1 MAFKVSRLFSWS
13 KVLLEDV
20 DEKVGIFADSYL
32 RKKASRLYEEAAVS
46 FESKEKAL
54 KIFYH
59 LLGGDKAKELHIT
72 DKRFIETSRTLLEKF
87 SGKGRSFF
95 LAWQDE
101 KALYFPATLA
111 YFDDKA
117 LNDMHYY
124 WLCAM
129 LTQVDLQNSDIMTEN
144 RRAAAFLSE
153 KYAGFRDFYIKAKA
167 SLLQN
172 YPELS
177 YIDASNGE
185 ALLDDN
191 SYPNPLW
198 IYPSIAANA
207 KLLDF
212 NDEEEMGRQDGKED
226 KTEELKMKKKA
237 NQIDDEKETDGLL
250 LFLPESL
257 MSFMEQVN
265 VDRQENDS
273 FDEDALYN
281 AAELDEITLGKKDAN
296 LSSRVKMDLDISSRD
311 VEDYPLGNGFLRDEW
326 DYKKESYLKKYVRI
340 YPQVAINVEPLAL
353 PKRLNKMMKRIQ
365 SELDLMELDRVKID
379 NLPYGD
385 EINFDAWIEYRG
397 HQNKSNHP
405 QRFFQSFEKKTRDM
419 ATLLLADISL
429 STEAGVTQDLRVIDL
444 IKDSLMVFS
453 ESLNRLEDSFG
464 IYAFSSIKNKKVN
477 FHIIKNFK
485 ESYGELVRGR
495 IDVLKPGYYT
505 RLGAAVR
512 ESGKILQKQQN
523 ENRLL
528 LILSDGKPND
538 TDKYDG
544 RYGIEDT
551 KKAIE
556 EVRQMGI
563 TPFCITIDVEAREYL
578 PYLFGKSSYAVIR
591 DAKKLPKVLT
601 EIYMNLTK

>member
-1 MAFKVSRLFSWS
+1 M
-13 KVLLEDV
+13 
-20 DEKVGIFADSYL
+20 DEKVGIFWNKYVT
-32 RKKASRLYEEAAVS
+32 KKASRLYDSKQIE
-46 FESKEKAL
+46 FEDKAKSL

-59 LLGGDKAKELHIT
+59 LLGGDKAKELHIA
-72 DKRFIETSRTLLEKF
+72 DKRFIQTSRTLFEKF

-95 LAWQDE
+95 LAWQDD
-101 KALYFPATLA
+101 KALYFPEKLA
-111 YFDDKA
+111 YFDDKK

-129 LTQVDLQNSDIMTEN
+129 LSQVDIKSLNIIKEN
-144 RRAAAFLSE
+144 KRVAAYLVN
-153 KYAGFRDFYIKAKA
+153 KYPGFANFYANAQK
-167 SLLQN
+167 LLLET
-172 YPELS
+172 YPELA
-177 YIDASNGE
+177 YINVLDE
-185 ALLDDN
+185 ALIDDN

-198 IYPSIAANA
+198 IYPSESGNK

-237 NQIDDEKETDGLL
+237 DQVDDEKETDGLL

-265 VDRQENDS
+265 VDRQENDA

-281 AAELDEITLGKKDAN
+281 AQELDEITLGRKDAN
-296 LSSRVKMDLDISSRD
+296 LAARVKMDLDISSNAP
-311 VEDYPLGNGFLRDEW
+311 EEYPLGDGFFRDEW
-326 DYKKESYLKKYVRI
+326 DYKKECYLKNYVCI
-340 YPQVAINVEPLAL
+340 KPKVAIYVEPIAL
-353 PKRLNKMMKRIQ
+353 PPRLNKMMKKIQ
-365 SELDLMELDRVKID
+365 SELDLMELDRIKID

-385 EINFDAWIEYRG
+385 EINFDAWIDYKG
-397 HQNKSNHP
+397 HQNRSNHP

-419 ATLLLADISL
+419 ATLILADISL
-429 STEAGVTQDLRVIDL
+429 STEAGVTQDIRVIDM

-453 ESLNRLEDSFG
+453 ESLNRLEDKFG
-464 IYAFSSIKNKKVN
+464 IYAFSSIKNKKVH

-485 ESYGELVRGR
+485 EKYNDLVRGR
-495 IDVLKPGYYT
+495 IDIIKPGYYT

-512 ESGKILQKQQN
+512 ESAIILDKQHSAN
-523 ENRLL
+523 KLL

-538 TDKYDG
+538 VDRYDG

-556 EVRQMGI
+556 EVKKKGI
-563 TPFCITIDVEAREYL
+563 TPFCITIDVEAKEYL
-578 PYLFGKSSYAVIR
+578 PYLFGRGNYAVIR

>member
-1 MAFKVSRLFSWS
+1 M
-13 KVLLEDV
+13 
-20 DEKVGIFADSYL
+20 DEKVGKFWDKYVT
-32 RKKASRLYEEAAVS
+32 KKASRF
-46 FESKEKAL
+46 FENQQVLFEDKAKSL

-72 DKRFIETSRTLLEKF
+72 DKRFIKTSRTLLEKF

-101 KALYFPATLA
+101 KALYFPASLG
-111 YFDDKA
+111 YFDDKK
-117 LNDMHYY
+117 LNEMHYY

-129 LTQVDLQNSDIMTEN
+129 LTQVDISAQNIIEEN
-144 RRAAAFLSE
+144 TKIASALRKKYPGFDSFYKQAIDFLLS
-153 KYAGFRDFYIKAKA
+153 
-167 SLLQN
+167 Q

-177 YIDASNGE
+177 YINPLTES
-185 ALLDDN
+185 LIDDN

-198 IYPSIAANA
+198 IYPSKSDGK

-212 NDEEEMGRQDGKED
+212 DDEEIGRLDGKKD

-237 NQIDDEKETDGLL
+237 RQVDDEKETDGLL

-273 FDEDALYN
+273 FNEDALYD
-281 AAELDEITLGKKDAN
+281 AQELDEITLGRKDAN
-296 LSSRVKMDLDISSRD
+296 LSSRVKMDLDISANQT
-311 VEDYPLGNGFLRDEW
+311 EEYPLGEGFYRDEW
-326 DYKKESYLKKYVRI
+326 DYRSESYLKGYVRI
-340 YPQVAINVEPLAL
+340 KPKVAIQVEPIAL
-353 PKRLNKMMKRIQ
+353 PKRLVKMMKKIQ
-365 SELDLMELDRVKID
+365 TELDLMEIDRIKID

-385 EINFDAWIEYRG
+385 EINFDSWIEYKG
-397 HQNKSNHP
+397 HQNRSNHP

-419 ATLLLADISL
+419 STLLLADISL
-429 STEAGVTQDLRVIDL
+429 STEAGVTQDIRVVDM

-453 ESLNRLEDSFG
+453 ESLQRLEDKFG
-464 IYAFSSIKNKKVN
+464 IYAFSSVKNKKVN

-485 ESYGELVRGR
+485 ERYSDLVRGR
-495 IDVLKPGYYT
+495 IDVIKPGYYT
-505 RLGAAVR
+505 RLGAAIR
-512 ESGKILQKQQN
+512 ESVRVLNKQQSQ
-523 ENRLL
+523 NRLL

-538 TDKYDG
+538 TDRYDG

-551 KKAIE
+551 KKAVE
-556 EVRQMGI
+556 EAKKKGI
-563 TPFCITIDVEAREYL
+563 VPYCITIDVEAREYL
-578 PYLFGKSSYAVIR
+578 PYLFGRNSYTVIR

-601 EIYMNLTK
+601 QIYMNLTK

>member
-1 MAFKVSRLFSWS
+1 M
-13 KVLLEDV
+13 
-20 DEKVGIFADSYL
+20 DEKVGKFWNKYVT
-32 RKKASRLYEEAAVS
+32 KKASRLYDS
-46 FESKEKAL
+46 KQILFEDKAKSL

-72 DKRFIETSRTLLEKF
+72 DKRFLRTSRTLLEKF
-87 SGKGRSFF
+87 SGQGKSFF

-101 KALYFPATLA
+101 KALYFPEKLA
-111 YFDDKA
+111 YFDDEK

-129 LTQVDLQNSDIMTEN
+129 LTQVNVHSANIIKEN
-144 RRAAAFLSE
+144 RRVAYALIQKYPGFANFYKNAQDFL
-153 KYAGFRDFYIKAKA
+153 
-167 SLLQN
+167 LTT
-172 YPELS
+172 YPELA
-177 YIDASNGE
+177 YINPLSK
-185 ALLDDN
+185 ALVDDN

-198 IYPSIAANA
+198 IYPSVSNKN

-212 NDEEEMGRQDGKED
+212 DDEEEIGREDGKKD
-226 KTEELKMKKKA
+226 KVEELKMKKKA

-265 VDRQENDS
+265 VDRQENDA

-281 AAELDEITLGKKDAN
+281 AQELDEITLGKKDAN
-296 LSSRVKMDLDISSRD
+296 LSARVKMDLDISANEE
-311 VEDYPLGNGFLRDEW
+311 VEDYPLGDGFFRDEW
-326 DYKKESYLKKYVRI
+326 DYKKESYLKNYVCI
-340 YPQVAINVEPLAL
+340 KPQIAINVEPIPL
-353 PKRLNKMMKRIQ
+353 PKRLKKMMKKIQ
-365 SELDLMELDRVKID
+365 SELDLMELDRIKID

-385 EINFDAWIEYRG
+385 EINFDAWIEYKG
-397 HQNKSNHP
+397 HQNRSNHA
-405 QRFFQSFEKKTRDM
+405 QKFFQSYQKKTRDM
-419 ATLLLADISL
+419 ATLILADISL
-429 STEAGVTQDLRVIDL
+429 STEAGVTQDIRVIDM
-444 IKDSLMVFS
+444 IQDSLMVFS
-453 ESLNRLEDSFG
+453 EALQRLEDKFAL
-464 IYAFSSIKNKKVN
+464 YAFSSIKNKKVN

-485 ESYGELVRGR
+485 EKYSDLVRGR

-512 ESGKILQKQQN
+512 ESAKILDKQQSAN
-523 ENRLL
+523 KLL

-538 TDKYDG
+538 VDRYDG

-556 EVRQMGI
+556 EVKQKGI
-563 TPFCITIDVEAREYL
+563 VPYCITIDVEAKEYL
-578 PYLFGKSSYAVIR
+578 PYLFGRNSYAVIR
-591 DAKKLPKVLT
+591 DAKKLPQVLT

>member
-1 MAFKVSRLFSWS
+1 M
-13 KVLLEDV
+13 
-20 DEKVGIFADSYL
+20 DEKVGKFWDKYL
-32 RKKASRLYEEAAVS
+32 TKKASRL
-46 FESKEKAL
+46 FESKQVLFEEKERSL

-72 DKRFIETSRTLLEKF
+72 DKRFIKTSRTLLEKF

-101 KALYFPATLA
+101 KALYFPGALS
-111 YFDDKA
+111 YFDDKE
-117 LNDMHYY
+117 LNNMHYY

-129 LTQVDLQNSDIMTEN
+129 LCEVDIKTDNIIQENKRVAQNLTQ
-144 RRAAAFLSE
+144 
-153 KYAGFRDFYIKAKA
+153 KYEGFREFYAKA
-167 SLLQN
+167 EKFLLEH

-177 YIDASNGE
+177 YIDSSLSE
-185 ALLDDN
+185 DLLDDN

-198 IYPSIAANA
+198 IYPCVSSNS

-212 NDEEEMGRQDGKED
+212 NDEEEMGRKDGKED

-237 NQIDDEKETDGLL
+237 NQIDDEKESDGLL

-281 AAELDEITLGKKDAN
+281 AAELDEITLGRKDAN
-296 LSSRVKMDLDISSRD
+296 LSSRVKMDLDISSKD
-311 VEDYPLGNGFLRDEW
+311 VEDYPLGEGFYRDEW
-326 DYKKESYLKKYVRI
+326 DYRKENYIKKYVRI
-340 YPQVAINVEPLAL
+340 VPQVAIHVEPISL
-353 PKRLNKMMKRIQ
+353 PKRLNKMMQKIQ
-365 SELDLMELDRVKID
+365 TELDLMELDRVKID

-385 EINFDAWIEYRG
+385 EINFDSWIEYKG
-397 HQNKSNHP
+397 HKNRSNHP

-419 ATLLLADISL
+419 STLLLADISL
-429 STEAGVTQDLRVIDL
+429 STEAGVTQDIRVIDM

-453 ESLNRLEDSFG
+453 ESLQRLEDKFG

-485 ESYGELVRGR
+485 ERYSDLVRGR
-495 IDVLKPGYYT
+495 IDVMKPGYYT
-505 RLGAAVR
+505 RLGAAIR
-512 ESGKILQKQQN
+512 ESSRVLQKQQSQ
-523 ENRLL
+523 NRLL

-538 TDKYDG
+538 TDRYDG

-556 EVRQMGI
+556 EVKQKGI
-563 TPFCITIDVEAREYL
+563 VPYCITIDVEAREYL
-578 PYLFGKSSYAVIR
+578 PYLFGRNSYAVIR
-591 DAKKLPKVLT
+591 DAKRLPKVLT

>member
-1 MAFKVSRLFSWS
+1 MASKVSRLFSWS

-46 FESKEKAL
+46 FASKEKAL

-117 LNDMHYY
+117 LNEMHYY

-129 LTQVDLQNSDIMTEN
+129 LTQVDLQNSDIITEN

-153 KYAGFRDFYIKAKA
+153 KYAGFRDFYTKAKA

-281 AAELDEITLGKKDAN
+281 AADLDEITLGKKDAN
-296 LSSRVKMDLDISSRD
+296 LSSRVKMDLDISARD
-311 VEDYPLGNGFLRDEW
+311 VEDYPLGEGFLRDEW

-429 STEAGVTQDLRVIDL
+429 STEAGVTQDIRVIDM
-444 IKDSLMVFS
+444 IRDSLMVFS

-477 FHIIKNFK
+477 FHIVKNFK
-485 ESYGELVRGR
+485 EPYGELVRGR

-512 ESGKILQKQQN
+512 ESGKILQKQQH

-538 TDKYDG
+538 TDRYDG

-551 KKAIE
+551 KKAID